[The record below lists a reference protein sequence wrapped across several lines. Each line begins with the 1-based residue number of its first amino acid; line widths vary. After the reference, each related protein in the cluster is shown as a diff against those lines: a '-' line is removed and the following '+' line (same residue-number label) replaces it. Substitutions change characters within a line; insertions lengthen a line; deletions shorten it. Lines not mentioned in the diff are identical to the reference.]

1 MSCACSG
8 HHCLLFELFLVKKGT
23 VGITRRLLPAK
34 MLFFPV
40 NVLSL
45 AGRLYAGGF

>member
-1 MSCACSG
+1 MSCACLG
-8 HHCLLFELFLVKKGT
+8 HRCLPFELFLVKRGT
-23 VGITRRLLPAK
+23 VGITRLLLPAK
-34 MLFFPV
+34 MLLFPV